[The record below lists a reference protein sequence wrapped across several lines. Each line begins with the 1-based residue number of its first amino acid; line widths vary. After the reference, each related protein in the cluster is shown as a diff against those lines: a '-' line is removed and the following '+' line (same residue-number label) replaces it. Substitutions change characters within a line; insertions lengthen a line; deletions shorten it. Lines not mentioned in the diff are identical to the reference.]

1 MDIEIPSDE
10 KLKQKKKLVFK
21 IALAAVAIIA
31 ICFIIILFTRSSI
44 PYNGLATSTVD
55 NGTLEVTISASGR
68 VVPLY
73 EEIIVSPINS
83 RILEVYKNAGDTLIE
98 GDSILKLE
106 LASVE
111 TDYNQKLD
119 ELEIRKSKL
128 AKTKVTV
135 ANRISALKTQARI
148 KEMQLKQLYT
158 EFKNEH
164 YVDSIGASTK
174 DKVRQAELNHEV
186 ARLELEQL
194 NELIDIERKNGDTD
208 IDVQEIELR
217 IFEKTLNESRRLLND
232 ARILASQSGTLS
244 FINNQIGAQVEAGT
258 QLAILSDLSAFKV
271 EGEIADTYAERMSIG
286 SKAAVK
292 AGGVE
297 LEGTVVNI
305 TPSVKNGVIKFIV
318 MLKEPG
324 NKSLRSGLKTD
335 VYIMQD
341 IRENTLRVRT
351 SSYYIGPGMY
361 DLWVISGNQAEKRQV
376 ELGQSNYQ
384 YAEVISGLL
393 QGDEVIISDMKK
405 HKDKSTI
412 KINH

>member
-1 MDIEIPSDE
+1 MDVEITRDE
-10 KLKQKKKLVFK
+10 KLKQKKKMVFK
-21 IALAAVAIIA
+21 IVLAAVAIIA
-31 ICFIIILFTRSSI
+31 ICIIIILFTRRSI
-44 PYNGLATSTVD
+44 PYNGLVTSTVD
-55 NGTLEVTISASGR
+55 TGTLEVTISASGR

-98 GDSILKLE
+98 GDPILKLE
-106 LASVE
+106 LASIE

-128 AKTKVTV
+128 SKAKVSV

-158 EFKNEH
+158 EYKNEH

-186 ARLELEQL
+186 AKLELEQL

-286 SKAAVK
+286 SKATVK

-318 MLKEPG
+318 MLKDAG

-335 VYIMQD
+335 VYVMQD

-361 DLWVISGNQAEKRQV
+361 NLWVISGNRAEKRQV

-384 YAEVISGLL
+384 YAEVVSGLI

-405 HKDKSTI
+405 HKDKSTL

>member
-1 MDIEIPSDE
+1 MDIEIPRDE

-44 PYNGLATSTVD
+44 PYKSLATSTVD
-55 NGTLEVTISASGR
+55 TGTLEVTISASGR
-68 VVPLY
+68 IVPLY

-98 GDSILKLE
+98 GDPILKLE

-128 AKTKVTV
+128 SKAKVSV

-158 EFKNEH
+158 EFKNEY

-286 SKAAVK
+286 SKATVK

-318 MLKEPG
+318 MLKDPG

-335 VYIMQD
+335 VYVMQD

-384 YAEVISGLL
+384 YAEVVSGLL

>member
-1 MDIEIPSDE
+1 MDIEIPRDE
-10 KLKQKKKLVFK
+10 KLKQKKKLVIK
-21 IALAAVAIIA
+21 IALAAVTIIA

-55 NGTLEVTISASGR
+55 TGTLEVTISASGR
-68 VVPLY
+68 IAPLY

-83 RILEVYKNAGDTLIE
+83 RILEVYKNAGDTLKE
-98 GDSILKLE
+98 GDPILKLE

-208 IDVQEIELR
+208 IDVQQIELR

-286 SKAAVK
+286 SKATVK

-318 MLKEPG
+318 MLKDAG

-335 VYIMQD
+335 VYVMQD

-361 DLWVISGNQAEKRQV
+361 DLWVISGNRAEKRQV

-384 YAEVISGLL
+384 YAEVVSGLL